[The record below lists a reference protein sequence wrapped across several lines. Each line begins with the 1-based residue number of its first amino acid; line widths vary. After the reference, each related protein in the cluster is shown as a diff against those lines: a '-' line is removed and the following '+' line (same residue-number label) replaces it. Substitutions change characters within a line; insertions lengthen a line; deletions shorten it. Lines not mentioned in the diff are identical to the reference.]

1 MSGGFLIALLRR
13 RHMLVLVIAGLAC
26 HGSTEPPAPN
36 AAVVIAHRGASA
48 LAPEHTTAAYD
59 LALAQAADY
68 IELDVQR
75 SLDGAL
81 IVIHDATL
89 DRTARGSAANC
100 SGFVREKTLA
110 QLQTCD
116 VGAWF
121 NQANPN
127 LEKPEFTGL
136 RIPTLD
142 EVLTR
147 YSSARY
153 YIETKDPEN
162 YPGIEADI
170 VALLKKHNVTPGASW
185 PKKVIIESFSAT
197 SLVTIHGLDSSLP
210 LIQLLAAMTPAGVVS
225 LLDQAHAYAA
235 GVGPIA
241 SDVSLSVVQA
251 AHSKCLVVHPYV
263 VDDGAQMLSLL
274 AMGVDG
280 IFTDRPDVLREMI
293 DRSTAAAL
301 GDTGCT
307 AAGH

>member
-1 MSGGFLIALLRR
+1 MRRSVAVFAIAT
-13 RHMLVLVIAGLAC
+13 LAC
-26 HGSTEPPAPN
+26 RGPSEPAPPST
-36 AAVVIAHRGASA
+36 AVVIAHRGASA
-48 LAPEHTTAAYD
+48 LAPEHTIAAYD
-59 LALAQAADY
+59 LALAQGADY

-75 SLDGAL
+75 SSDGTL

-89 DRTARGSAANC
+89 DRTARGPTANC
-100 SGFVREKTLA
+100 SGMVREKTLA

-142 EVLTR
+142 EILTR
-147 YSSARY
+147 YPSARY

-170 VALLKKHNVTPGASW
+170 VALLKKHNVTPGPSW
-185 PKKVIIESFSAT
+185 PKKVVIESFSAT
-197 SLVTIHGLDSSLP
+197 SLVTIRGLDSSLP
-210 LIQLLAAMTPAGVVS
+210 LVQLFVAMTPAGVTS
-225 LLDQAHAYAA
+225 SLDQARVYAA
-235 GVGPIA
+235 GIGPIV

-280 IFTDRPDVLREMI
+280 IFTDRPDVLRQMI
-293 DRSTAAAL
+293 DQSTEARG

-307 AAGH
+307 VAGH

>member
-1 MSGGFLIALLRR
+1 MSGGFLIVLLQRR
-13 RHMLVLVIAGLAC
+13 RVLVPAIAALAC

-36 AAVVIAHRGASA
+36 QAVVIAHRGASA
-48 LAPEHTTAAYD
+48 LAPEHTIASYD
-59 LALAQAADY
+59 LALAQGADY

-75 SLDGAL
+75 SLDGTL

-89 DRTARGSAANC
+89 DRTARGPAANC
-100 SGFVREKTLA
+100 TGAVRDKTLA

-142 EVLTR
+142 EILTR
-147 YSSARY
+147 YPSAKY

-162 YPGIEADI
+162 YSGIEGDI
-170 VALLKKHNVTPGASW
+170 VALLKKHGVTPGPSR
-185 PKKVIIESFSAT
+185 PHKVIIESFSAT

-210 LIQLLAAMTPAGVVS
+210 LIQLFVAMTPAGVLG
-225 LLDQAHAYAA
+225 LLDQARAYAS
-235 GVGPIA
+235 GIGPIA
-241 SDVSLSVVQA
+241 SDVSSSVVQA

-280 IFTDRPDVLREMI
+280 IFTDRPDVLREII
-293 DRSTAAAL
+293 DRSTAAA
-301 GDTGCT
+301 GGETGCS

>member
-1 MSGGFLIALLRR
+1 MRVSALAFLA
-13 RHMLVLVIAGLAC
+13 ATLAC
-26 HGSTEPPAPN
+26 HSSTEPRSSRPAI
-36 AAVVIAHRGASA
+36 VIAHRGAAA

-59 LALAQAADY
+59 LALTQGADY

-75 SLDGAL
+75 SSDGTL

-89 DRTARGSAANC
+89 DRTARGPAANC
-100 SGFVREKTLA
+100 TGAVREKTLA
-110 QLQTCD
+110 QLETCD

-142 EVLTR
+142 EILTR

-170 VALLKKHNVTPGASW
+170 VALLKKHNVTPGGVL
-185 PKKVIIESFSAT
+185 PQKVIVESFSAT

-210 LIQLLAAMTPAGVVS
+210 LIQLFAAMTPAGVMS
-225 LLDQAHAYAA
+225 LLDQARAYAA
-235 GVGPIA
+235 GIGPIA

-251 AHSKCLVVHPYV
+251 AHSRCLLVHPYV

-280 IFTDRPDVLREMI
+280 IFTDRPDVLRDVI
-293 DRSTAAAL
+293 DRSTAAAG
-301 GDTGCT
+301 GDTGCS